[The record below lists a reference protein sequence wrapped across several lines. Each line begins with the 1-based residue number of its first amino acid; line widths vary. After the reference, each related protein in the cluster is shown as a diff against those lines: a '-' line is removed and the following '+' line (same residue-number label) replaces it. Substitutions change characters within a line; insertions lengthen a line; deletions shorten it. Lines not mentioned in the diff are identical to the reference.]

1 MISYLESTTCD
12 LAPGL
17 LLPLAYGE
25 ATMQNILG
33 CVLMA
38 AITFPVAFFV
48 ARSCL
53 RGVIR
58 VITGGEHRDVL

>member
-1 MISYLESTTCD
+1 MASV
-12 LAPGL
+12 
-17 LLPLAYGE
+17 
-25 ATMQNILG
+25 LG

-38 AITFPVAFFV
+38 AITFPVSFLV

-58 VITGGEHRDVL
+58 IVTGPENRDVL

>member
-1 MISYLESTTCD
+1 MENL
-12 LAPGL
+12 
-17 LLPLAYGE
+17 
-25 ATMQNILG
+25 LG

-38 AITFPVAFFV
+38 AVTFPISFFV

-58 VITGGEHRDVL
+58 IVTGGSNRDVL

>member
-1 MISYLESTTCD
+1 MTSVLS
-12 LAPGL
+12 
-17 LLPLAYGE
+17 
-25 ATMQNILG
+25 

-38 AITFPVAFFV
+38 AVTFPVSFFL

-58 VITGGEHRDVL
+58 MVTGAENRDVLSSQP